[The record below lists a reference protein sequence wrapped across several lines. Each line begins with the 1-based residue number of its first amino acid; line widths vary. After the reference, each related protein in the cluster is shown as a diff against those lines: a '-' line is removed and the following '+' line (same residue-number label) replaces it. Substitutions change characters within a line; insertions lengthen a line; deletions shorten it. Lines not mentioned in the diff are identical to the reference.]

1 MDLGMSGWFKWFIV
15 YLVIMQQ
22 SGIWSHETTCFR
34 ISTFWQNYCNRY
46 QDYWVYRTAF
56 IGGFS
61 GFDFP
66 VLLFLTHSTMTIQN
80 TLSLFWVLHPTWY
93 IAVYMK
99 YKDSLFPDKWI
110 HLISVCVE
118 PRRTLL
124 SPMFTWWYHPL
135 LFAPIVVYFLLDADK

>member
-1 MDLGMSGWFKWFIV
+1 MSGWFKWFIV
-15 YLVIMQQ
+15 YLVLMQQ

-34 ISTFWQNYCNRY
+34 IDIFLQNYCNRY

-56 IGGFS
+56 IGVFS
-61 GFDFP
+61 GLDFS
-66 VLLFLTHSTMTIQN
+66 VLLFLTYNTMTHN
-80 TLSLFWVLHPTWY
+80 TWQYKIHFPCFGYYTRLGTSLCTWNTKT
-93 IAVYMK
+93 VF
-99 YKDSLFPDKWI
+99 LDKWI